1 MTCKEAE
8 RLVMPYINGELTDE
22 ELKDF
27 LEHTQSCADCMEEL
41 EIYFTIEAGIMQLD
55 SETGN
60 YNIKGALDAA
70 MEQSR
75 QRLQAIRLI
84 KIARYAISTVSVMGL
99 IITVLLQCRI
109 WLQSGLL

>member
-8 RLVMPYINGELTDE
+8 RLVMPYIRDELTDE
-22 ELKDF
+22 ELREF
-27 LEHTQSCADCMEEL
+27 LEHLETCPDCREEL
-41 EIYFTIEAGIMQLD
+41 EIYFTVEAGIRQLE

-60 YNIKGALDAA
+60 YNIKGALESAL
-70 MEQSR
+70 EHSS

-84 KIARYAISTVSVMGL
+84 KIAKYAVSTLSIMAL

-109 WLQSGLL
+109 WLQLGLL